1 MPSFSYKAV
10 NASGA
15 TISGVVEADSVD
27 TAADALFTKGYIP
40 SNISLQKASSESS
53 WRNRLS
59 RITTRVPKTDLIVFT
74 KQFRSMLHAGVPLMR
89 LLQVLEAQTKNS
101 TLKQA
106 IADMTRSVKE
116 GSTLHAAMEKNGH
129 IFSPLYCSLVSA
141 GEASGSVP
149 QVMERLIYIIEHE
162 EKIKS
167 DIKSALQYPILVTI
181 ALVIAFFVLLTF
193 VIPKFATMFG
203 RAGLALPA
211 PTRIAM
217 ALYQFVTVYWYVG
230 LGGLV
235 LLIVGLRLF
244 LRTDRGQYVKDA
256 LLLRLP
262 LAGPLFVK
270 AIMSRF
276 ASIFAILQSSGV
288 PIMTSMKVLSG
299 TIGNRAISAEFDEVS
314 ERMQE
319 GKGIAGPLGQAK
331 YFTPMVIDMI
341 AIGEETGNLEEMLR
355 QVSIHYDDE
364 VTYAVRGMSDAIG
377 PILIVGLAAVVGF
390 FAMAVFLPMWDL
402 TKLATQQP

>member
-1 MPSFSYKAV
+1 MPSFAYKAV
-10 NASGA
+10 NPSGA
-15 TISGVVEADSVD
+15 PITGVVEAESADA
-27 TAADALFTKGYIP
+27 AADALFTKGYIP
-40 SNISLQKASSESS
+40 SKITPRKASAAPP
-53 WRNRLS
+53 WQNRLRRLAS
-59 RITTRVPKTDLIVFT
+59 RVPKTDLILFT

-89 LLQVLEAQTKNS
+89 LLQVLEAQTKNA

-106 IADMTRSVKE
+106 IADMTRSIKE
-116 GSTLHAAMEKNGH
+116 GSTLHAAMEKNDH

-162 EKIKS
+162 EKIKA
-167 DIKSALQYPILVTI
+167 DIRSALQYPIIVTV
-181 ALVIAFFVLLTF
+181 ALGIAFFVLLTF
-193 VIPKFATMFG
+193 VIPKFVTMFG
-203 RAGLALPA
+203 RAGLVLPL

-217 ALYQFVTVYWYVG
+217 GLYQFISVYWYVG

-235 LLIVGLRLF
+235 FLAVGLWLF
-244 LRTDRGQYVKDA
+244 LRTDRGQYMKDT
-256 LLLRLP
+256 LLLRIP
-262 LAGPLFVK
+262 LAGPLFTK

-288 PIMTSMKVLSG
+288 PIMTAMKVLTG
-299 TIGNRAISAEFDEVS
+299 AIGNRAIAAEFDEVR

-319 GKGIAGPLGQAK
+319 GKGIAGPLSQAK
-331 YFTPMVIDMI
+331 FFTPMVIDMI
-341 AIGEETGNLEEMLR
+341 AIGEETGNLDEMLR

-364 VTYAVRGMSDAIG
+364 VAYAVRGMSDAIG

-390 FAMAVFLPMWDL
+390 FALAIFLPMWDL
-402 TKLATQQP
+402 TKLTTAH

>member
-15 TISGVVEADSVD
+15 SISGIVEADSVD

-40 SNISLQKASSESS
+40 ANITLQKATAASS
-53 WRNRLS
+53 WRNRLR

-106 IADMTRSVKE
+106 IGDMTRSIKE

-129 IFSPLYCSLVSA
+129 IFSPLYCSMVSA

-149 QVMERLIYIIEHE
+149 EVMERLIYIIEHE

-167 DIKSALQYPILVTI
+167 DIKSALQYPILVTV
-181 ALVIAFFVLLTF
+181 ALGIAFFVLLTF
-193 VIPKFATMFG
+193 VIPKFVTMFG
-203 RAGLALPA
+203 RAGLDLPW

-217 ALYQFVTVYWYVG
+217 ALYQFISVYWYLG

-244 LRTDRGQYVKDA
+244 LRTDRGQYIKDA

-262 LAGPLFVK
+262 LAGPLFIK

-288 PIMTSMKVLSG
+288 PIMTSMRVLSG
-299 TIGNRAISAEFDEVS
+299 TIGNRAISAEFDEVG

-319 GKGIAGPLGQAK
+319 GKGIAGPLSQAK

-341 AIGEETGNLEEMLR
+341 AIGEETGNLDEMLR

-364 VTYAVRGMSDAIG
+364 VAYAVKGLSDAIG

-390 FAMAVFLPMWDL
+390 FALAIFLPMWDL
-402 TKLATQQP
+402 TKLTTR